1 MSTADP
7 TVFFVDDDS
16 AVLKAISRLLRAN
29 GFNVITYDS
38 PGKFLQLYSPTMHGC
53 IVLDYAM
60 PELNGLELQRA
71 LAAKGASLPIIFL
84 SGRGDVPTSVQ
95 AIKGGAVDF
104 LTKPVKQTDLIAAVR
119 AAIEQDQKLCAA
131 RTEMIDIR
139 TRIETLTP
147 REYEVLQ
154 RVIAGRLN
162 KQAAA
167 ELGIAEKTIKVHR
180 ARVMQKMRVQSLA
193 ELVHVA
199 ERAGVALEK

>member
-1 MSTADP
+1 M
-7 TVFFVDDDS
+7 VFLVDDDA

-29 GFNVITYDS
+29 GFNVITYNS
-38 PGKFLQLYSPTMHGC
+38 PRKFLQLCNPTMHGC

-60 PELNGLELQRA
+60 PELNGLELQQA
-71 LAAKGASLPIIFL
+71 LASKGLSLPIIFL
-84 SGRGDVPTSVQ
+84 TGRGDIPTSVR
-95 AIKGGAVDF
+95 AIKSGAVDF
-104 LTKPVKQTDLIAAVR
+104 LTKPVQEHDLVAALR
-119 AAIEQDQKLCAA
+119 AAIEKDRELCVA
-131 RTEMIDIR
+131 RAEMVDIR
-139 TRIETLTP
+139 GRIETLTP

-154 RVIAGRLN
+154 RVIVGRLN

-199 ERAGVALEK
+199 ERAGVMAQI